1 MGDLYTDEGAARQRA
16 ALAMRCPAWPA
27 LRQAH
32 RRSRTAPT
40 ASARP
45 FAHRAYGKCTA
56 EADTPPGRATTRAGC
71 EPSEY
76 VSLAAPPAAGAAVVS
91 GRK

>member
-16 ALAMRCPAWPA
+16 ALDEVPGAAA
-27 LRQAH
+27 TRQAH